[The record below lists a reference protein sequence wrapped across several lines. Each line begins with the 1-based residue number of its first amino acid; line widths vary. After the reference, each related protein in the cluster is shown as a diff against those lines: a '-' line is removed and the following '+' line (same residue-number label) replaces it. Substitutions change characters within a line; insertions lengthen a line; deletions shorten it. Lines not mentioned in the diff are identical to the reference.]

1 MKNLLKLTS
10 VFILTATFFL
20 TSCSEDNMEG
30 DTAVTMRDFA
40 QADAGSDL
48 LGRDGGEI
56 KRISHEVSDNLNST
70 VFKVEDGQMVPCDD
84 CNMDDF
90 EITQVFLCND
100 RPNCDW
106 QTLNQLYSNGSSTIA
121 THTFTGE
128 DVIGI
133 DMNYK
138 GEYVR
143 MSDID
148 VFSGEYREQYY
159 SSLGE
164 LGVEVFTNESTGM
177 TSVVYNFP
185 ILSTEDDPGNSL
197 SGMWMRI
204 VLDFNRNF

>member
-1 MKNLLKLTS
+1 MKSLLKLTS
-10 VFILTATFFL
+10 VLILTASFFL
-20 TSCSEDNMEG
+20 ASCSEDNMEG
-30 DTAVTMRDFA
+30 DTAVTMRSFV
-40 QADAGSDL
+40 QLDAGSDL
-48 LGRDGGEI
+48 PQTGEI

-90 EITQVFLCND
+90 EITQVFLKPGMLSED
-100 RPNCDW
+100 H
-106 QTLNQLYSNGSSTIA
+106 TFLYGNQMTSTIA

-133 DMNYK
+133 DMNYN

-148 VFSGEYREQYY
+148 VFSEEYREQYY

-164 LGVEVFTNESTGM
+164 LGVEVFANESTGM
-177 TSVVYNFP
+177 TSAVYNFP

-204 VLDFNRNF
+204 VLDFN

>member
-1 MKNLLKLTS
+1 MKSLLKLTS
-10 VFILTATFFL
+10 VLILTASFFL
-20 TSCSEDNMEG
+20 ASCSEDNMEG
-30 DTAVTMRDFA
+30 DTAVTMRSFV
-40 QADAGSDL
+40 QLDAGSDL
-48 LGRDGGEI
+48 PQTGEI

-70 VFKVEDGQMVPCDD
+70 VFKVEEGQMVPCDD
-84 CNMDDF
+84 CNIDDF
-90 EITQVFLCND
+90 EITQVFLKPGMLSED
-100 RPNCDW
+100 H
-106 QTLNQLYSNGSSTIA
+106 TFLYGNNSATNA

-133 DMNYK
+133 DMNYN

-148 VFSGEYREQYY
+148 VFSEEYREQYY

-164 LGVEVFTNESTGM
+164 LGVEVFANESTGM
-177 TSVVYNFP
+177 TSAVYNFP

-204 VLDFNRNF
+204 VLDFN

>member
-10 VFILTATFFL
+10 VFILTASFFL

-30 DTAVTMRDFA
+30 DTAVTVRSFV
-40 QADAGSDL
+40 QLDAKSDL
-48 LGRDGGEI
+48 PQTGEI

-70 VFKVEDGQMVPCDD
+70 VFKVEEGQMVPCDD
-84 CNMDDF
+84 CNIDDF
-90 EITQVFLCND
+90 EITQVFLK
-100 RPNCDW
+100 PGMLSEYH
-106 QTLNQLYSNGSSTIA
+106 TFLYGNQMTSTIA

-164 LGVEVFTNESTGM
+164 LGVEVFANESTGM

-204 VLDFNRNF
+204 VLDFN

>member
-133 DMNYK
+133 DMNYN

-148 VFSGEYREQYY
+148 VFSEEYREQYY

-164 LGVEVFTNESTGM
+164 LGVEVFANESTGM
-177 TSVVYNFP
+177 TSAVYNFP

-204 VLDFNRNF
+204 VLDFN